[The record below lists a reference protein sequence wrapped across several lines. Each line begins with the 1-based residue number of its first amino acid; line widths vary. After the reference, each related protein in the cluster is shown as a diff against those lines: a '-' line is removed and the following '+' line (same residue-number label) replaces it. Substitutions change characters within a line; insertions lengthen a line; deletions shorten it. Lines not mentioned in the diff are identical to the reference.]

1 MSSFFLPPGVEVEGR
16 RDSAAQVLVALL
28 DNVRRHASLSPVE
41 VRVAVL
47 DDAVVVFVED
57 RGPGIPALLR
67 RDVFE
72 WGVCGE
78 QSSGS
83 GLGLHVAHRL
93 MAEQGGSIAVRP
105 RRGGGTSFVLRFR
118 RPSS

>member
-1 MSSFFLPPGVEVEGR
+1 M
-16 RDSAAQVLVALL
+16 ALL
-28 DNVRRHASLSPVE
+28 DNVRRHAPSSPVD

-47 DDAVVVFVED
+47 DDAVDVFVED

-72 WGVCGE
+72 WGACGDE
-78 QSSGS
+78 SSGS
-83 GLGLHVAHRL
+83 GLGLHIARGL
-93 MAEQGGSIAVRP
+93 MATQGGSISVRS
-105 RRGGGTSFVLRFR
+105 RRGGGTTFVLRFR

>member
-1 MSSFFLPPGVEVEGR
+1 MCRSSCLTASR
-16 RDSAAQVLVALL
+16 SKAARDSAAQVLVALL
-28 DNVRRHASLSPVE
+28 DNVRRHASSSPVD

-47 DDAVVVFVED
+47 DDAVVVVVED

-72 WGVCGE
+72 WGVCGDE
-78 QSSGS
+78 SSGS

-93 MAEQGGSIAVRP
+93 MGEQGGSIAVRP